1 MTGSEMPARPLAHD
15 APTLGQDG
23 EPCAQC
29 GSPLAADQRYC
40 LNCGKRRG
48 GARVDYRQR
57 MQAASAAAE
66 PAPPGSAPPG
76 ASNSVG
82 AAPSPAEAGRAA
94 KGERDYAPLAAV
106 GGIAVLGLML
116 LVGVLIGRGD
126 GGETAPA
133 PAPVV
138 VQGGAAAEAD
148 KGETGGGGE
157 GGGGAGLGGAGS
169 GDGKSE
175 NARGGGKSETA
186 AEAGA
191 VTASENQLE
200 ELQSETGEDAAKN
213 ALKLPDK
220 IATPG
225 APPPIDKSKPPGGGE
240 GGGLVIK

>member
-1 MTGSEMPARPLAHD
+1 MT
-15 APTLGQDG
+15 DG

-48 GARVDYRQR
+48 APRVDYRQR
-57 MQAASAAAE
+57 MSATPSPGEPAAE
-66 PAPPGSAPPG
+66 PSE
-76 ASNSVG
+76 
-82 AAPSPAEAGRAA
+82 APSADGESA
-94 KGERDYAPLAAV
+94 KPTKPERDYTPLAAV

-116 LVGVLIGRGD
+116 LVGVLIGRGSGD
-126 GGETAPA
+126 SAPA

-138 VQGGAAAEAD
+138 VQGGGGAAAD
-148 KGETGGGGE
+148 KGETGGEGGE
-157 GGGGAGLGGAGS
+157 GAGGLGGGS
-169 GDGKSE
+169 GGGSKNK
-175 NARGGGKSETA
+175 NAKGGGKGETA

-225 APPPIDKSKPPGGGE
+225 KPPPIDKSKPPGGGE

>member
-1 MTGSEMPARPLAHD
+1 VSESGTETERLTHEAVA
-15 APTLGQDG
+15 LGRDG

-40 LNCGKRRG
+40 LNCGARRG
-48 GARVDYRQR
+48 GPRVDYRER
-57 MQAASAAAE
+57 MAAASRPAEPGSGPAPPADAE
-66 PAPPGSAPPG
+66 PAKP
-76 ASNSVG
+76 
-82 AAPSPAEAGRAA
+82 A

-126 GGETAPA
+126 GGDPAPA

-138 VQGGAAAEAD
+138 VQGGGAAAAE
-148 KGETGGGGE
+148 KGASGGGE
-157 GGGGAGLGGAGS
+157 GGEAGGGPGS
-169 GDGKSE
+169 GGKQE
-175 NARGGGKSETA
+175 NTGGGGKSETA

-191 VTASENQLE
+191 VTASEGQLE
-200 ELQSETGEDAAKN
+200 ELESETGEEAAKN

>member
-1 MTGSEMPARPLAHD
+1 MTVTEGGTETQRLTHD
-15 APTLGQDG
+15 PVALGRDG

-40 LNCGKRRG
+40 LNCGQRRG
-48 GARVDYRQR
+48 GPRVDYRQR
-57 MQAASAAAE
+57 MATTPGATPPAAE
-66 PAPPGSAPPG
+66 ATPSSGPAPGAPASG
-76 ASNSVG
+76 AE
-82 AAPSPAEAGRAA
+82 PEKPAR
-94 KGERDYAPLAAV
+94 GERDYAPLAAV

-116 LVGVLIGRGD
+116 LVGVLIGRG
-126 GGETAPA
+126 GENSAPA

-138 VQGGAAAEAD
+138 VQGGEAGAD
-148 KGETGGGGE
+148 QGEA
-157 GGGGAGLGGAGS
+157 GGGAQNEGVGDLGAGS
-169 GDGKSE
+169 GGGAKKK
-175 NARGGGKSETA
+175 NANGGGKNETP

-200 ELQSETGEDAAKN
+200 ELESETGEDAAKN

>member
-1 MTGSEMPARPLAHD
+1 MV
-15 APTLGQDG
+15 DG

-40 LNCGKRRG
+40 LNCGHRRG
-48 GARVDYRQR
+48 GPRVDYKQR
-57 MQAASAAAE
+57 LAASGPGAAE
-66 PAPPGSAPPG
+66 PAPPQAPP
-76 ASNSVG
+76 
-82 AAPSPAEAGRAA
+82 PPAGGGEPARPA
-94 KGERDYAPLAAV
+94 KAERDYAPLAAV
-106 GGIAVLGLML
+106 GGIAILGLML
-116 LVGVLIGRGD
+116 LVGVLIGRGNGD
-126 GGETAPA
+126 AAPA

-138 VQGGAAAEAD
+138 VQGGGAAADE
-148 KGETGGGGE
+148 GE
-157 GGGGAGLGGAGS
+157 GGSGSEGGGLGS
-169 GDGKSE
+169 GGPGGNSE
-175 NARGGGKSETA
+175 KKNAKGGGKSETA

-200 ELQSETGEDAAKN
+200 ELEGETGEDAAKN

>member
-1 MTGSEMPARPLAHD
+1 MSEREITAQPAIQDGKVPAR
-15 APTLGQDG
+15 DG

-48 GARVDYRQR
+48 APRVDYRQR
-57 MQAASAAAE
+57 VGPAAGEGESPARSGPGSPAE
-66 PAPPGSAPPG
+66 PAPRTEPETP
-76 ASNSVG
+76 
-82 AAPSPAEAGRAA
+82 

-106 GGIAVLGLML
+106 GGIAILGLML
-116 LVGVLIGRGD
+116 LVGVLIGRGGND
-126 GGETAPA
+126 PAPA

-138 VQGGAAAEAD
+138 VQGGGGVAAEEA
-148 KGETGGGGE
+148 GAGGTGGEASGDLGL
-157 GGGGAGLGGAGS
+157 GGGGA
-169 GDGKSE
+169 KSE
-175 NARGGGKSETA
+175 GKNAKGGEKTETP

-200 ELQSETGEDAAKN
+200 ELESETGEDAAKN

>member
-1 MTGSEMPARPLAHD
+1 VSEREITAQPPVQDGKVPAR
-15 APTLGQDG
+15 DG
-23 EPCAQC
+23 EPCSQC

-48 GARVDYRQR
+48 APRVDYRQR
-57 MQAASAAAE
+57 VGPGVDGTEPPTRSGPGTPTE
-66 PAPPGSAPPG
+66 PAPG
-76 ASNSVG
+76 AE
-82 AAPSPAEAGRAA
+82 PEKP

-106 GGIAVLGLML
+106 GGIAILGLML
-116 LVGVLIGRGD
+116 LVGMLIGRGGND
-126 GGETAPA
+126 PAPA

-138 VQGGAAAEAD
+138 VQGGGGVAAEGAAA
-148 KGETGGGGE
+148 GGAGGE
-157 GGGGAGLGGAGS
+157 GSGDLGLGGS
-169 GDGKSE
+169 
-175 NARGGGKSETA
+175 GGKSEGKKAKGGGEKSETP

-200 ELQSETGEDAAKN
+200 ELDSETGEEAAKN

-240 GGGLVIK
+240 GGGMVIK

>member
-1 MTGSEMPARPLAHD
+1 MSK
-15 APTLGQDG
+15 DG
-23 EPCAQC
+23 EPCAGC
-29 GSPLAADQRYC
+29 GSLLAADQRYC

-48 GARVDYRQR
+48 GPRVEYRQR
-57 MQAASAAAE
+57 T
-66 PAPPGSAPPG
+66 PATAG
-76 ASNSVG
+76 
-82 AAPSPAEAGRAA
+82 APSQIPPPQPDPEQPVKA
-94 KGERDYAPLAAV
+94 ERDFAPLAAV

-126 GGETAPA
+126 GDSVPA

-138 VQGGAAAEAD
+138 LPAGAGAATAQA
-148 KGETGGGGE
+148 GGGNGGGE
-157 GGGGAGLGGAGS
+157 AEGGLGGDSGGGAKKKDA
-169 GDGKSE
+169 K
-175 NARGGGKSETA
+175 AGGGETA

-200 ELQSETGEDAAKN
+200 ELQSETGEEAAKN

-240 GGGLVIK
+240 GGAVTIE